1 MCSLDEALINV
12 GEIEDDAEIDRTVQQ
27 DPTSSEVFDQLKF
40 WLSVCASRHEKCN
53 KYLGSITSLPSRVLK
68 IGALESDIVYLEQH
82 DNSSHLSEPY
92 AALSHCWGT
101 GQPFITTSE
110 TIEERQQGIH
120 VNQLPQTYQD
130 AITVARAIG
139 LQYIWIDSLCIIQ
152 NDLLDWQHEAAKMAS
167 VYRNA
172 NIVIGAA
179 NASADSEG
187 FLHRRTTEMACFG
200 EKIHVS
206 LLPPKAQR
214 LSDESEPVKEEPL
227 SARAWTLQE
236 QYLPH
241 RMISYGK
248 NHVFWECSEMI
259 ASEDGDCVSRE
270 SDRLGLV
277 TKTAAVGTSIF
288 GISGRSPG
296 DVKDTNYFDWYE
308 TVKGYVERHITKPG
322 DRLPALS
329 GLAKAVGE
337 VTGDEYL
344 AGVWKKGLIEGLL
357 WRRVQ
362 EDQYLT
368 KPEYRAPSWSW
379 ASVDGLISFTVY
391 SFYDR
396 SLWKAK
402 MANFEPTVTF
412 VDSFLQPLGVDLYG
426 GIKSGW
432 IRLKAPLYPITSIKN
447 WDNVSYCPPGV
458 MMDPLRSPA
467 CDKVFEAEIQHRG
480 KTKRL
485 WLDGGFD
492 TSETL
497 SGDGKLFALFL
508 ARLPDP
514 GSSSGYYLDIRFGL
528 ILESLG
534 SRDEFRRVGI
544 IDGSV
549 KIHKSNLMA
558 KLQRKLYLEP
568 ILFTAQEG
576 DECMP
581 NLLGPDPYEGLEQ
594 STVTIF

>member
-53 KYLGSITSLPSRVLK
+53 KYLGSITSLPTRVLK

-82 DNSSHLSEPY
+82 DNSSHLSKPY

-110 TIEERQQGIH
+110 TIEERQEGIH

-187 FLHRRTTEMACFG
+187 FLHRRKTEMASFG

-236 QYLPH
+236 RYLPH

-248 NHVFWECSEMI
+248 NHVFWECSEKI
-259 ASEDGDCVSRE
+259 
-270 SDRLGLV
+270 
-277 TKTAAVGTSIF
+277 
-288 GISGRSPG
+288 GRAH
-296 DVKDTNYFDWYE
+296 V
-308 TVKGYVERHITKPG
+308 
-322 DRLPALS
+322 
-329 GLAKAVGE
+329 
-337 VTGDEYL
+337 
-344 AGVWKKGLIEGLL
+344 
-357 WRRVQ
+357 
-362 EDQYLT
+362 
-368 KPEYRAPSWSW
+368 
-379 ASVDGLISFTVY
+379 
-391 SFYDR
+391 
-396 SLWKAK
+396 
-402 MANFEPTVTF
+402 
-412 VDSFLQPLGVDLYG
+412 
-426 GIKSGW
+426 
-432 IRLKAPLYPITSIKN
+432 
-447 WDNVSYCPPGV
+447 
-458 MMDPLRSPA
+458 
-467 CDKVFEAEIQHRG
+467 
-480 KTKRL
+480 
-485 WLDGGFD
+485 
-492 TSETL
+492 
-497 SGDGKLFALFL
+497 
-508 ARLPDP
+508 
-514 GSSSGYYLDIRFGL
+514 
-528 ILESLG
+528 
-534 SRDEFRRVGI
+534 
-544 IDGSV
+544 
-549 KIHKSNLMA
+549 
-558 KLQRKLYLEP
+558 
-568 ILFTAQEG
+568 
-576 DECMP
+576 
-581 NLLGPDPYEGLEQ
+581 
-594 STVTIF
+594 